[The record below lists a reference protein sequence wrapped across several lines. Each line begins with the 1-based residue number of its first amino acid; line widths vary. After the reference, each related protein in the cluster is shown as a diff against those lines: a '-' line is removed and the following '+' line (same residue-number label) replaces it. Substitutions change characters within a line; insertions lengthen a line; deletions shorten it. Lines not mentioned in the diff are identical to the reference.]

1 MKKLKPYLGAVVLG
15 IAAFFLLKFV
25 GCSNEPKVIYKVK
38 PYQLKFDS
46 TYFNDRLD
54 SLAKV
59 ICLLQEKKSPLFKR
73 QKDERKRADVVIE
86 NIIKQDPCAQ
96 VDTLIDLLYKER
108 KNCDSIVAAYQRDS
122 LVNIELVSTLKARG
136 DSAFKELKEIAPK
149 LDSANADNFKLR
161 GENAKLKKQRNGSVL
176 LNVAQFILSIIF

>member
-54 SLAKV
+54 SLAEV

-73 QKDERKRADVVIE
+73 QKDERKRADVIIE
-86 NIIKQDPCAQ
+86 TVTKEEPCTQ
-96 VDTLIDLLYKER
+96 VDTLIDLLYRER

-136 DSAFKELKEIAPK
+136 DSAVKELKEIVHK
-149 LDSANADNFKLR
+149 LDSANVDNFKLR
-161 GENAKLKKQRNGSVL
+161 GENAKLKKQRNTGYIVGTIGFL
-176 LNVAQFILSIIF
+176 LNLIR